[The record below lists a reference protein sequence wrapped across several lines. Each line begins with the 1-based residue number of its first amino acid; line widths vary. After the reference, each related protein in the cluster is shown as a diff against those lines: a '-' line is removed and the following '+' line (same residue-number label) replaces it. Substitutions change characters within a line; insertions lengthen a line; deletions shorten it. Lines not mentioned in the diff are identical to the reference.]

1 MFKIRGILKLFLCNI
16 YNLNIIILSFL
27 CSLPIS
33 PGEPEPEAK
42 PASSASSQ
50 PIVIPHDEVRDKILF
65 TLAISSPSSSYEG
78 DKLYSGDLFMNN
90 SFLKSFL

>member
-1 MFKIRGILKLFLCNI
+1 MFKIREILKIFLCNI

-50 PIVIPHDEVRDKILF
+50 PIVIPHDEVRDKVN
-65 TLAISSPSSSYEG
+65 AISSASSSYGG

-90 SFLKSFL
+90 RFLESFL